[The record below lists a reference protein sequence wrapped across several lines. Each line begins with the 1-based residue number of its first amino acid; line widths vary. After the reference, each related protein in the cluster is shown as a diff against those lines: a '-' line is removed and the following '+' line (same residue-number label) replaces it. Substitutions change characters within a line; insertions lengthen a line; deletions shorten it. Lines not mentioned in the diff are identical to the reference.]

1 MRQPLE
7 LTKSDFQVI
16 WREKERQ
23 DEKIRALEERGD
35 QSPITAAALRRHQL
49 IREALL
55 FYYRSNHYRN

>member
-1 MRQPLE
+1 MLNRLE

-55 FYYRSNHYRN
+55 FYYRSMHYTR

>member
-35 QSPITAAALRRHQL
+35 GSPITAAALRRHQL

-55 FYYRSNHYRN
+55 FYYRSMHYTR